1 MSRRVILILSCAL
14 LLLFLLLAGAG
25 SIGYFL
31 AKPFSSGG
39 LGQDRPS
46 PDGKW
51 IARALTYQERSL
63 LGARRVYSELRIETP
78 APSPRTVRQ
87 MIICDTAEP
96 TIDWQQEGE
105 IFWNRNSA
113 SVTFKCVT
121 GKANLAITLTP

>member
-1 MSRRVILILSCAL
+1 MSRRVTLIFSCAL

-39 LGQDRPS
+39 AGQDRSS

-51 IARALTYQERSL
+51 IARALSYRERSL
-63 LGARRVYSELRIETP
+63 LGVRRVYSELRIETP

-96 TIDWQQEGE
+96 TIDWRQEGE

-121 GKANLAITLTP
+121 GKANLAITLSP